1 MGQEENVYE
10 DCSSAYR
17 KSKTCAEQ
25 AEVSEIV
32 NLCSRFVSLWGSPC
46 RSIEYNLPVML
57 KRLFK
62 QTDIPSE
69 YQSNFH
75 HLYFDIAWF
84 GVLSGSAVNFLNVYA
99 TRIGATGFQ
108 IGLIGAMSAAVS
120 LFLAI
125 PSSRWLQKRSTRKA
139 IFWTSVFYRAGF
151 FLFIFLPLLLNESQQ
166 IFAIIIITFVMA
178 IPLTPLGV
186 GFNALFAEAVPNEYR
201 AHVAGIRNVMFALM
215 FMLTSVVSGTILDR
229 LPFPVGYQ
237 IIFSIGAF
245 GAAMSSYH
253 IYFIRPLQMDLHP
266 PPSQPAP
273 DSASQAS
280 PPRNVSSVLRLDIWR
295 TRFKNVLLTFFA
307 FHIAQYLP
315 VPIFPIYNVRV
326 LQLTDNNLGI
336 GTACFYLS
344 VLIGSTQL
352 RRFAH
357 KIGNRNLTGWSVA
370 LMAVYPFLLS
380 MSTQVW
386 HFYGLS
392 LIGGL
397 GFAMVSG
404 AYANYML
411 EHIPPDDR
419 PSHLAWY
426 NVILNA
432 AILIGSMAGP
442 IIGDSLGLSQA
453 LMLIAA
459 LRFLSGLAILKW
471 G

>member
-1 MGQEENVYE
+1 M
-10 DCSSAYR
+10 
-17 KSKTCAEQ
+17 
-25 AEVSEIV
+25 
-32 NLCSRFVSLWGSPC
+32 F
-46 RSIEYNLPVML
+46 

-69 YQSNFH
+69 YRNNFH

-108 IGLIGAMSAAVS
+108 IGLIGAMSAVVS

-125 PSSRWLQKRSTRKA
+125 PSGRWLEKRNSGKA
-139 IFWTSVFYRAGF
+139 IFWTSIFYRAGF
-151 FLFIFLPLLLNESQQ
+151 ILFIFLPLLLNESQQ
-166 IFAIIIITFVMA
+166 IIAIIVLTFMMA

-201 AHVAGIRNVMFALM
+201 AHVAGIRNIMFALM
-215 FMLTSVVSGTILDR
+215 FMITSVVSGTILDR
-229 LPFPVGYQ
+229 VPFPAGYQ
-237 IIFSIGAF
+237 IVFAIGAF

-253 IYFIRPLQMDLHP
+253 IFFIKPLQTNSPALRGDEAAL
-266 PPSQPAP
+266 PSQPTA
-273 DSASQAS
+273 DSVSQAS
-280 PPRNVSSVLRLDIWR
+280 PPGNLSSILRLDIWR
-295 TRFKNVLLTFFA
+295 TRFRNVLLTLFA
-307 FHIAQYLP
+307 FHFAQYLP

-326 LQLTDNNLGI
+326 LQLTDNHLGI
-336 GTACFYLS
+336 GTACFYLT

-357 KIGNRNLTGWSVA
+357 KIGNRNLTGWGVA

-380 MSTQVW
+380 ISTKVW

-397 GFAMVSG
+397 AFAMVSG

-411 EHIPPDDR
+411 EHIPADDR

-432 AILIGSMAGP
+432 AILIGSLVGP
-442 IIGDSLGLSQA
+442 LLGDTLGLSQA
-453 LMLIAA
+453 LILIGV
-459 LRFLSGLAILKW
+459 LRLLSGLSILKW